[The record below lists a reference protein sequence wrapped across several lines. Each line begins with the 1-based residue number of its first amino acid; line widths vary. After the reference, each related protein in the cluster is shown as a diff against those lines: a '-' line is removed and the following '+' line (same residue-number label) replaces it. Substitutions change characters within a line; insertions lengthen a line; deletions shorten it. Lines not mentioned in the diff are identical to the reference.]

1 MAMLEDPE
9 FNTSSQLQRAVLAP
23 ATKGF
28 VPLPRRWI
36 VGRTFT
42 KPGRSRRPSKD
53 YEFWEDPSE
62 PMVYLARSGC

>member
-1 MAMLEDPE
+1 MACP
-9 FNTSSQLQRAVLAP
+9 AP
-23 ATKGF
+23 ANVWANSGYSSGLGDWLRERCGVVPEIVARQAGHEGF

-53 YEFWEDPSE
+53 YEF
-62 PMVYLARSGC
+62 